1 MDTLKRERSPSGSH
15 SPCPHCGCSTSSKKL
30 RFSTQSIKKEPDE
43 CHPNDGL
50 PVNTTIS
57 PHQPINGSD
66 SFEDATEEL
75 IDGHDLSLSKF
86 GQILAGCDSRGEEYF
101 EIISERAKQLRVD
114 VNATKEIQAAVAR
127 LPQSSDSIVRQLA
140 DIVAQ
145 QADVIVGLSS
155 VVDSLLVKMNTL
167 CANQQRTVC
176 NSPKVEEISL
186 PEGTHLHGKNLT
198 RQWDVPNIPP
208 FKAFN
213 LNALLNGWRRP
224 GRTRSDDHVSQCV
237 DFFRN
242 YLVQATSPVAAVQQ
256 FSCRISGKSAKDQ
269 NLQDIPEPIV
279 DVLVGCCLDGLLLGA
294 PELMM
299 TEKELLA
306 NPTEYWIELGHTDK
320 TRGTML
326 SQRKELRNTWAT
338 RLRQAL
344 GRAMTDVRKY
354 QIKDEHLAPRPKTK
368 VAGTA
373 IFDNGNP
380 VKYEDQ

>member
-1 MDTLKRERSPSGSH
+1 SSTPSVK
-15 SPCPHCGCSTSSKKL
+15 T
-30 RFSTQSIKKEPDE
+30 EPDE
-43 CHPNDGL
+43 CHVNNGL
-50 PVNTTIS
+50 SVDTAVA
-57 PHQPINGSD
+57 PHQPSYGSE
-66 SFEDATEEL
+66 SFEDVADEVL
-75 IDGHDLSLSKF
+75 NGHDLSLSKF

-114 VNATKEIQAAVAR
+114 VNATKEIQAAMAR

-167 CANQQRTVC
+167 CASQQGTIC
-176 NSPKVEEISL
+176 NSQKVEEISL

-198 RQWDVPNIPP
+198 RQWDVPSIPP

-279 DVLVGCCLDGLLLGA
+279 DVLVGCCLDALLLGA

-306 NPTEYWIELGHTDK
+306 NPTELLGRNDK
-320 TRGTML
+320 ARGTVL

-368 VAGTA
+368 VTGAA
-373 IFDNGNP
+373 MFDNENP
-380 VKYEDQ
+380 VKYEEP